1 MCEDFIM
8 SRARWLL
15 WLGIALGFLVWHF
28 GCAEHAAGPAYMRDG
43 KEYGKVRG
51 AFRHRWWNYYERG
64 LSFAEGEF
72 NERALSDLMK
82 ATEQRDEDQRLA
94 RTYGMHFVDYFPH
107 RELGIVHY
115 QMGNLGAAKREL
127 ELSLS
132 HFPSAKAMFYLDRVR
147 RKLIGQEGKKVSPPK
162 LVLHVGEKE
171 IWTREDPFI
180 VSGIAED
187 DHFVSQITINR
198 KPLFLELSEK
208 RVPFSEALSLSQG
221 RHLVEV
227 VAKNLLGKVTRR
239 QIIVHIDLQ
248 GPMITLED
256 MKTDETAP
264 GNVVVITGSVYD
276 EAGVDALTIA
286 GRSEPIRKDVE
297 VLFTRCLRVEEG
309 DVEIRTLDRLGNM
322 TSAKLPIARELET
335 RSPVILASAQPEG
348 GLLLAGIFGAKDTQP
363 PEIKLSGWTE
373 FQTVFLEKIYLQGEV
388 RDESKIE
395 SLTINHQPILR
406 RKGTSIFFSHLA
418 ELKEGENSIVIEAKD
433 QAANRSSKAIAV
445 LREVPKAFQLEE
457 RLSLAVVPFE
467 QKGEVSEASLSF
479 QGNLTD
485 ALVDQNRFRVVE
497 RDRLDVILQ
506 EQKLSRTDLID
517 RGTALKLGRL
527 IAAHAIITGSI
538 IETKSGIEIIGR
550 LIDTETS
557 EILATEDVYDEVKDF
572 PALRSLA
579 EGMAIKFHRDFPLV
593 DGLVIARK
601 GKNIFTD
608 LGKSKIRAQR
618 RLIIYR
624 EKPIKHPVTGK
635 VLGADN
641 VIIGRAGITQVMPEM
656 SKAEI
661 MDAKEGAV
669 KQLDKIITE

>member
-1 MCEDFIM
+1 MK
-8 SRARWLL
+8 RYVL
-15 WLGIALGFLVWHF
+15 FLVAMAAVFTLAH
-28 GCAEHAAGPAYMRDG
+28 CATQTPPPVYMKDG

-72 NERALSDLMK
+72 YEEALFDIKK
-82 ATEQRDEDQRLA
+82 AIEQRDEDQRMA
-94 RTYGMHFVDYFPH
+94 RTYGMHFMDYFPH

-115 QMGNLGAAKREL
+115 EMGNLEAARSEL
-127 ELSLS
+127 ELSLQQ
-132 HFPSAKAMFYLDRVR
+132 FPSAKAMFYLDRVR
-147 RKLIGQEGKKVSPPK
+147 KKLIEHEGKEVAPPK
-162 LVLHVGEKE
+162 LTLHVGEEE

-180 VSGIAED
+180 VSGVAED

-198 KPLFLELSEK
+198 EPLFLELSEK

-227 VAKNLLGKVTRR
+227 VAKNLVGKVTKR
-239 QIIVHIDLQ
+239 QIVVHVDQQ

-264 GNVVVITGSVYD
+264 GKVVVITGSVYD

-286 GRSEPIRKDVE
+286 GRSEPIRRDTE
-297 VLFTRCLRVEEG
+297 ILFTRRLRVEEG
-309 DVEIRTLDRLGNM
+309 DVEIQALDRLGNR
-322 TSAKLPIARELET
+322 TSAKVPIARRLGAC
-335 RSPVILASAQPEG
+335 SPVVLASAQSEG
-348 GLLLAGIFGAKDTQP
+348 GLLLTGIFGTKDTQP
-363 PEIKLSGWTE
+363 PKIELSGWTE
-373 FQTVFLEKIYLQGEV
+373 SQTVFLEKIYLQGEV

-418 ELKEGENSIVIEAKD
+418 ELEEGENSIVIEAED
-433 QAANRSSKAIAV
+433 EAANRSSKAIAV
-445 LREVPKAFQLEE
+445 LREVPKALQLEE
-457 RLSLAVVPFE
+457 RLSLTVVPFE

-479 QGNLTD
+479 QDNLTD

-527 IAAHAIITGSI
+527 IAARAVIAGSI

-557 EILATEDVYDEVKDF
+557 EILATEDVYDEAKDL

-579 EGMAIKFHRDFPLV
+579 EGMAVKFHRDFPLV
-593 DGLVIARK
+593 DGFVIERK

-624 EKPIKHPVTGK
+624 EEPIKHPVTGK

-661 MDAKEGAV
+661 MDAKEGSI
-669 KQLDKIITE
+669 KQLDKVITE